1 MTCHSI
7 PRRKSR
13 RTALRALGEWVDLA
27 PEAWFGAFVA
37 SLLPVPLHEW
47 LKKQQ

>member
-1 MTCHSI
+1 
-7 PRRKSR
+7 
-13 RTALRALGEWVDLA
+13 VDLA